1 MTKNEGTNEEETE
14 QKYTK
19 FKTSHNAW
27 TLFKIAVIGAQPKY
41 FSESKETLAKSRK
54 RPTWLSSN
62 VQKAKKGYF
71 MKWKAFLNENKM
83 KHELCQIKYRVIIWN
98 IEKEFKEY
106 K

>member
-1 MTKNEGTNEEETE
+1 MILMEECQQGLMLSHFTIKRKMTKNEGTNEEETE

-54 RPTWLSSN
+54 RPT
-62 VQKAKKGYF
+62 
-71 MKWKAFLNENKM
+71 
-83 KHELCQIKYRVIIWN
+83 
-98 IEKEFKEY
+98 
-106 K
+106 